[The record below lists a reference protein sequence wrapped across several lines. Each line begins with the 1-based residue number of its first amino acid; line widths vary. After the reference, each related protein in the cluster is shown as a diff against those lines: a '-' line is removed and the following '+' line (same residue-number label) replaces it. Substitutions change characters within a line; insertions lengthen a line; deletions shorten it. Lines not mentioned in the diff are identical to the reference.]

1 MDISNDWMDWKIS
14 SIQKILEPA
23 LIWEGSDLPV
33 LISVVGAA
41 SGRLRELR
49 DPCVFQDVDGQVYLL
64 YSAAGESAIGI
75 VKLNDI

>member
-1 MDISNDWMDWKIS
+1 MPLIRV
-14 SIQKILEPA
+14 A
-23 LIWEGSDLPV
+23 LWEHLLIEWEGSDLPV